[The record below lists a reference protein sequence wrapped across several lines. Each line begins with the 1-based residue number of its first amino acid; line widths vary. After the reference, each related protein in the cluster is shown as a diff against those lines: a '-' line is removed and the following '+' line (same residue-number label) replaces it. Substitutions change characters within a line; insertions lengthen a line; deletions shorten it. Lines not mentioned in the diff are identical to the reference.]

1 MDWRLLRD
9 RAGEGKSDWLCSS
22 SSPLSGRIDVELSR
36 TSWNCGNQD
45 RSGNKTEHSLSP
57 EQEPDSE
64 VEMSKKA
71 GSFYPSSADIEGSAP
86 EAETKSVA
94 WRNRRNG
101 VSTRGSSKQLA
112 GGTIASH
119 MPRLTAT
126 TSDTIKRTVFNA
138 MTRQTAHREDVRLA
152 LIPQTI
158 ITGDANW
165 RRQVLG
171 QSDLRTVEN
180 IGNERVGLR
189 SQRMDDAITTKEDF
203 DWFIRDLARN
213 ITHVSQSRTGIG
225 SNAEIGDLQTDT
237 TRKRS
242 MTMSWFPVRYM
253 LQCRYLYKVS
263 YSHMELQVNAI
274 ILWTGKQ
281 FSLLQSVI
289 G

>member
-1 MDWRLLRD
+1 
-9 RAGEGKSDWLCSS
+9 
-22 SSPLSGRIDVELSR
+22 
-36 TSWNCGNQD
+36 
-45 RSGNKTEHSLSP
+45 
-57 EQEPDSE
+57 
-64 VEMSKKA
+64 MSKKA

-101 VSTRGSSKQLA
+101 VSSRGSSKQLA

-180 IGNERVGLR
+180 IGNKRVGLR

-203 DWFIRDLARN
+203 DWFIRDLARK
-213 ITHVSQSRTGIG
+213 ITHVSQSRTSIG